1 MVPEGINGAEV
12 IARAF
17 TRYNLALGAGLSKV
31 AGKLFRIG
39 HLGDLNELMLLG
51 AIAGP
56 RWPCS
61 MSASRSSPA
70 AACGGG
76 AELLAQQHPH
86 ASPAQSLTRR
96 RRSRG
101 IARMTHRVVFLDRAS
116 LKAKVRKPSF
126 ASEYVEHE
134 KTAVD
139 QIVPRL
145 AGATVAIVN
154 KVPMRARDAAQLPQL
169 KMIAVAATGYD
180 VVDVAYCKEHGIAV
194 ANIRNYA
201 VHTVPEHAF
210 AMILALRRNL
220 LAYRQDVENGVW
232 NRVRPVL
239 LLYPRHRR
247 SARRHARHHRRG
259 CHRPGYG
266 GDRARIRHARA
277 VRRSPAAEDGRRDLH
292 AARAGA
298 RRIGRHLAALPA
310 HCPPRAISSTSSAF
324 RKMKRNALLI
334 NTARGGLVDEA
345 ALIQALDEGL
355 IAGAGFD
362 VLTVEPPRNGHPLL
376 DVRRPNFI
384 LTPHVAWA
392 SDGAMQFLADQLIDN
407 IELWAAGKPQHL
419 VT

>member
-1 MVPEGINGAEV
+1 
-12 IARAF
+12 
-17 TRYNLALGAGLSKV
+17 
-31 AGKLFRIG
+31 
-39 HLGDLNELMLLG
+39 
-51 AIAGP
+51 
-56 RWPCS
+56 
-61 MSASRSSPA
+61 
-70 AACGGG
+70 
-76 AELLAQQHPH
+76 
-86 ASPAQSLTRR
+86 
-96 RRSRG
+96 
-101 IARMTHRVVFLDRAS
+101 MTARVVFLDRAS
-116 LKAKVRKPSF
+116 LKARVRKPSF
-126 ASEYVEHE
+126 AAEYIEYE
-134 KTAVD
+134 KTAVGE
-139 QIVPRL
+139 IVPRL
-145 AGATVAIVN
+145 AGAAVAIIN
-154 KVPMRARDAAQLPQL
+154 KVPMRADTLRQLPDL

-180 VVDVAYCKEHGIAV
+180 VVDIAHCRDHGIAV

-232 NRVRPVL
+232 NKSDQFCFFT
-239 LLYPRHRR
+239 HDI
-247 SARRHARHHRRG
+247 G
-259 CHRPGYG
+259 
-266 GDRARIRHARA
+266 
-277 VRRSPAAEDGRRDLH
+277 DLH
-292 AARAGA
+292 GATLGIIGEGAIGQSTAAIGLAFGMQVLFADHPPPKMAGVTFTP
-298 RRIGRHLAALPA
+298 HEQVLAQSDVISLHCPLLPA
-310 HCPPRAISSTSSAF
+310 TRNLIDIHAF

-407 IELWAAGKPQHL
+407 IELWEAGKPQHL